1 MSIPSKKKRQPSKL
15 RPSTGA
21 RARQAML
28 TLGITTLYGTADG
41 FFFRT
46 LEAAAAYNSGA
57 TSSLITYSLD

>member
-1 MSIPSKKKRQPSKL
+1 
-15 RPSTGA
+15 
-21 RARQAML
+21 ML